1 MANRW
6 ITCVLLGCGLISSVG
21 RASDLPAYDNQ
32 LLEQQRSVFR
42 TIYPD
47 VERGNWQAASQY
59 EELLRDYV
67 LWPDLRAAY
76 LRTRLDKV
84 DTSEVQEYL
93 DEHGTLKPARELRYR
108 YVLQLARD
116 EKLAEYLAIYQQFYQ
131 GLEIAKLDCIAL
143 HAELDAGRE
152 KRVVTRAMDL
162 WLVGRSQAEECEPV
176 FESLRERNLL
186 GSKQYAD
193 RFILAVAEKQFSLAR
208 YLSRS
213 LDEDYFQQAND
224 WLSAQNKPLD
234 FLASHKDPDD
244 SKLGRDQLTYAI
256 GKLALADPILAQQQW
271 QDISAKYAFTTRQ
284 KNEVD
289 QHIALWAARDHLP
302 EARQMLTALPVGAIN
317 TEVGRWLARTGLRNQ
332 EWAEV
337 IDNIDALPADE
348 KQKEEWQYWKA
359 IALQSD
365 GQTGLAREILADLAN
380 ERSYYGFLAA
390 DVIGSD
396 YAFSD
401 SPLDDDDA
409 LVAQLAAMP
418 ALIRAR
424 ELFLVGLD
432 GRGRSE
438 WDAAVR
444 NLGRDEKAQAAI
456 LAHRWGWHSRAIS
469 TVANAGEFDD
479 LSIRYPLPWRT
490 DFEQSSKV
498 AGISHSWAYGIARSE
513 SLFMRDVR
521 SSAGA
526 IGVMQ
531 LMPATGRQ
539 TAREIQFPYAGRTT
553 LTDSSSNIRL
563 GTTYLGKMY
572 ERFDENRVL
581 ATAAYNAGPH
591 RVKAWLPDSGYLD
604 ARVWIE
610 NIPFRE
616 TRKYVRRVLTD
627 EAIFH
632 WRLTGRLR
640 RISSELPRIDPQADL
655 TQVASS
661 H

>member
-1 MANRW
+1 
-6 ITCVLLGCGLISSVG
+6 
-21 RASDLPAYDNQ
+21 
-32 LLEQQRSVFR
+32 
-42 TIYPD
+42 
-47 VERGNWQAASQY
+47 
-59 EELLRDYV
+59 
-67 LWPDLRAAY
+67 
-76 LRTRLDKV
+76 
-84 DTSEVQEYL
+84 
-93 DEHGTLKPARELRYR
+93 
-108 YVLQLARD
+108 
-116 EKLAEYLAIYQQFYQ
+116 
-131 GLEIAKLDCIAL
+131 
-143 HAELDAGRE
+143 
-152 KRVVTRAMDL
+152 MDL

-193 RFILAVAEKQFSLAR
+193 RFNLAIAEKQFSLAR

-213 LDEDYFQQAND
+213 LDESYFQQAND

-271 QDISAKYAFTTRQ
+271 QNISAKHAFTTRQ

-302 EARQMLTALPVGAIN
+302 EARQLLTALPVGAIN
-317 TEVGRWLARTGLRNQ
+317 TEVGRWLARTGLRSQ
-332 EWAEV
+332 DWVEV
-337 IDNIDALPADE
+337 IHSIDALPADE

-365 GQTGLAREILADLAN
+365 GQTGLAQEILADLAN

-401 SPLDDDDA
+401 SPLADDDA
-409 LVAQLAAMP
+409 LVAKLAAMP

-444 NLGRDEKAQAAI
+444 GLDRDEKTQAAI

-469 TVANAGEFDD
+469 TVANAGE
-479 LSIRYPLPWRT
+479 
-490 DFEQSSKV
+490 
-498 AGISHSWAYGIARSE
+498 AYGIARSE

-553 LTDSSSNIRL
+553 LTDFSSNIRL

-604 ARVWIE
+604 ARIWIE

-632 WRLTGRLR
+632 WRLTGQRR
-640 RISSELPRIDPQADL
+640 RISSELPRIDPHADL

-661 H
+661 N